1 MKLLYFLTKFV
12 NIDETIIS
20 IKDDNIYFVENV
32 AKKDIKFIDIEYALD
47 SEVLDISAKDNTLII
62 EID

>member
-1 MKLLYFLTKFV
+1 MKLLYFLTEFV
-12 NIDETIIS
+12 NTDETIIS

-32 AKKDIKFIDIEYALD
+32 AKKDIKFIDIEYALG
-47 SEVLDISAKDNTLII
+47 SEVLDISAKDNTLVI

>member
-1 MKLLYFLTKFV
+1 MKLLYFLTEFV
-12 NIDETIIS
+12 NTDETIIS

-32 AKKDIKFIDIEYALD
+32 AKKDIKFIDIEHVLD
-47 SEVLDISAKDNTLII
+47 SEVLDISAKDNALVI

>member
-1 MKLLYFLTKFV
+1 MKLLYFLTEFV
-12 NIDETIIS
+12 NTDETIIS

-32 AKKDIKFIDIEYALD
+32 AKKDIKFIDIEYALG
-47 SEVLDISAKDNTLII
+47 SEVLDISAKNYTLVI